1 MRISDQKLRSD
12 RMVFYAQDVQNLEAE
27 LDGFLELSG
36 AKCALLIDCEGH
48 LVTRRGEAAADSVD
62 SLAALTAGSFAATRQ
77 MAKLLGEE
85 HFNTLSHQ
93 GQRES
98 IQISLVGERTLLAIV
113 WDERTNLGLV
123 RFYAQ
128 ESSKRLVDL
137 FTEMCSRPPKPE
149 DGSGLA
155 DDYSQKAAA
164 ALDDLF

>member
-1 MRISDQKLRSD
+1 MNVSDEKLRTD
-12 RMVFYAQDVQNLEAE
+12 RLVFYAQDIHRLDGE

-48 LVTRRGEAAADSVD
+48 LVTRRGEAAADSVE
-62 SLAALTAGSFAATRQ
+62 SLSALTAGSFAATRQ
-77 MAKLLGEE
+77 MARLLGEE

-93 GQRES
+93 GQHES
-98 IQISLVGERTLLAIV
+98 IQISLVGQRTLLAIV

-128 ESSKRLVDL
+128 EASRRLETVFAEIAD
-137 FTEMCSRPPKPE
+137 RPADPRG
-149 DGSGLA
+149 DGLS
-155 DDYSQKAAA
+155 DDYSKEAAA